1 MEQMSI
7 HIALNILEH
16 AASFVETFIT
26 VKLF

>member
-1 MEQMSI
+1 MKQMSI

-16 AASFVETFIT
+16 AASFLETFAK